1 VSFVRSTNGLG
12 LLFGSDDSTCPTGL
26 ATIIFISI
34 LFSKERK
41 NPQLQRNEGR
51 ISYNVARALIVRR
64 TIEVGRVLGDFWG
77 LGLLADD
84 GLRIPVNDVAHRV

>member
-26 ATIIFISI
+26 ATIIFIFFV

-41 NPQLQRNEGR
+41 KPTATKEGGKDKFQRGTRFNCPT
-51 ISYNVARALIVRR
+51 Y
-64 TIEVGRVLGDFWG
+64 
-77 LGLLADD
+77 
-84 GLRIPVNDVAHRV
+84 H